1 MAHWHLRRQVHNG
14 REMATP
20 IRLADLLA
28 GLSLVSDLGFAQP
41 PEEAMRRC
49 VIATALARRLG
60 LDDAQVADVFYTALL
75 EHIGC
80 TGFAHETSVAYGD
93 ELAVNAAIAPMDPS
107 RPGDILGFVRAAT
120 AGRPLGDRARGLVF
134 TLVRGNAFGRG
145 FGTSTCEVGR
155 ETARRLGLGEGVSR
169 GLHEVVEAWNGKDG
183 VRGLR
188 GDEIALPARITA
200 VASTAALF
208 DAIGGDA
215 GVTDVLQRRAGG
227 LLDPTLVATFL
238 EHQRDLMAESRDRD
252 PRDAVLAA
260 EPEPVRT
267 VAPDRLVNVAAAI
280 GDIADLKSAH
290 TLGHSAGVAALAV
303 AAADRMGL
311 DRERRDRLEVAA
323 LLHDIGRVGISN
335 AVWEKPGPLTH
346 AEWEQVR
353 LHPYHGERILDR
365 SEALRP
371 MAAIAGMHHERLDG
385 SGYHRAARAPQ
396 IGPEARILAAADAF
410 DAVIHDRPH
419 RRARS
424 AEEAAT
430 QLATE
435 ADAGRMDHDAVR
447 AAVAAAG
454 VEPRPRTRAERPAG
468 LSEREIEVLRLVARG
483 LSNREIADRLVLSR
497 RTAEHHVQ
505 HIYDKVGVSSRAAAA
520 LFAMEHALLD

>member
-1 MAHWHLRRQVHNG
+1 MAS
-14 REMATP
+14 P

-60 LDDAQVADVFYTALL
+60 LDEAQVGDVFYTALL

-93 ELAVNAAIAPMDPS
+93 ELAVNSAIAPMDPG
-107 RPGDILGFVRAAT
+107 RLGDILGFVRAAT
-120 AGRPLGDRARGLVF
+120 AGRSLGDRARGLVY
-134 TLVRGNAFGRG
+134 TVVRGNAFGRG
-145 FGTSTCEVGR
+145 FGTATCEVGR
-155 ETARRLGLGEGVSR
+155 ETARRLGLGDGVSR
-169 GLHEVVEAWNGKDG
+169 SLHAVVEAWDGKDG

-188 GDEIALPARITA
+188 GEEIALAARITA

-208 DAIGGDA
+208 DGIGGDA
-215 GVTDVLQRRAGG
+215 AVSEVLRRRAGG
-227 LLDPTLVATFL
+227 LLDPTLVAAFL
-238 EHQRDLMAESRDRD
+238 VHQGDLMGDARDRD
-252 PRDAVLAA
+252 PRDAVLAS

-267 VAPDRLVNVAAAI
+267 VTQDRLVTVAAAI
-280 GDIADLKSAH
+280 GDIADLKSPH

-303 AAADRMGL
+303 AAAHRMGL
-311 DRERRDRLEVAA
+311 DPVARGRLEVAA

-335 AVWEKPGPLTH
+335 AIWAKPGPLTH

-353 LHPYHGERILDR
+353 LHPYHGERILSR

-385 SGYHRAARAPQ
+385 SGYHRGAHARE
-396 IGPEARILAAADAF
+396 IGPEVRILAAADAF
-410 DAVIHDRPH
+410 EAMTHDRPH

-424 AEEAAT
+424 PEEAAGH
-430 QLATE
+430 LAE
-435 ADAGRMDHDAVR
+435 AAEAGQMDLDAVR
-447 AAVAAAG
+447 AVVAAG
-454 VEPRPRTRAERPAG
+454 GLEPRPRTRAERPGG
-468 LSEREIEVLRLVARG
+468 LSEREVEVLRLVARG
-483 LSNREIADRLVLSR
+483 LSNREIADRLIVSR

-505 HIYDKVGVSSRAAAA
+505 HIYDKIGVSSRAAAA

>member
-1 MAHWHLRRQVHNG
+1 MAS
-14 REMATP
+14 P

-49 VIATALARRLG
+49 VIATALARRVG
-60 LDDAQVADVFYTALL
+60 LDEAQVGDVFYTALL

-107 RPGDILGFVRAAT
+107 RPADILGFMRAAT
-120 AGRPLGDRARGLVF
+120 AGRPLGHRARGLVF
-134 TLVRGNAFGRG
+134 TLVRGSAFGRR
-145 FGTSTCEVGR
+145 FGTATCEVGR

-169 GLHEVVEAWNGKDG
+169 GLHEVVEAWDGKDG

-188 GDEIALPARITA
+188 GEEIALPARITA

-215 GVTDVLQRRAGG
+215 AVVDVLRRRAGG
-227 LLDPTLVATFL
+227 LLDPTLVTAFL
-238 EHQRDLMAESRDRD
+238 EHRRDLIAEARAGD

-267 VAPDRLVNVAAAI
+267 VTPDRLVSVAAAI
-280 GDIADLKSAH
+280 GDVADLKSAH
-290 TLGHSAGVAALAV
+290 TLGHAAGVAALAV
-303 AAADRMGL
+303 AAADRIGH
-311 DRERRDRLEVAA
+311 DRVTRDRLQVAA

-335 AVWEKPGPLTH
+335 AVWQKPGPLTH
-346 AEWEQVR
+346 GEWEQVR

-371 MAAIAGMHHERLDG
+371 MAVIAGMHHERLDG
-385 SGYHRAARAPQ
+385 SGYHRGARARE
-396 IGPEARILAAADAF
+396 IGLEARILAAADAF
-410 DAVIHDRPH
+410 DALTHDRPY
-419 RRARS
+419 RPARS
-424 AEEAAT
+424 ADEAAG
-430 QLATE
+430 QLGAE

-447 AAVAAAG
+447 ALVAAVG
-454 VEPRPRTRAERPAG
+454 VEPPTRARAERPAG
-468 LSEREIEVLRLVARG
+468 LSDREVEVLRLVARG
-483 LSNREIADRLVLSR
+483 LSNREIAERLVVSR

-505 HIYDKVGVSSRAAAA
+505 HIYDKVGVSSRAAVA